1 MDLED
6 ARLTIVG
13 LGLMGGS
20 MALALRPRCRELV
33 GIDSNPETLELAR
46 RAGITTQES
55 DPAQAHTDVLVLAT
69 PVKETLRLL
78 EAFRSDPPAVHLLM
92 DIGSTKRQIVD
103 AMEMLPSRVAAVGG
117 HPLCGKER
125 AGFAEAEAELFFGSL
140 FVLTPCSRTTPSS
153 LALAEQIV
161 GALGASVRQMG
172 AARHDRLVAT
182 ASHLPYLLATAL
194 MRSAESVGGKD
205 PELWDLVSSGFLST
219 SRLGASDLTM
229 MVDILTTNQDN
240 VQEALARAQAELE
253 QLRELLVGG
262 EIGRLR
268 DYLEPSQHRRA
279 SMKDPGGSTRGA

>member
-1 MDLED
+1 
-6 ARLTIVG
+6 
-13 LGLMGGS
+13 
-20 MALALRPRCRELV
+20 
-33 GIDSNPETLELAR
+33 
-46 RAGITTQES
+46 
-55 DPAQAHTDVLVLAT
+55 
-69 PVKETLRLL
+69 
-78 EAFRSDPPAVHLLM
+78 
-92 DIGSTKRQIVD
+92 
-103 AMEMLPSRVAAVGG
+103 
-117 HPLCGKER
+117 
-125 AGFAEAEAELFFGSL
+125 
-140 FVLTPCSRTTPSS
+140 
-153 LALAEQIV
+153 
-161 GALGASVRQMG
+161 

>member
-20 MALALRPRCRELV
+20 MALSLRPRCRELV
-33 GIDSNPETLELAR
+33 GIDSDPETLELAR

-55 DPAQAHTDVLVLAT
+55 DPTQADTDVLILAT

-92 DIGSTKRQIVD
+92 DIGSTKRQIID

-161 GALGASVRQMG
+161 GALGASVRQME

-194 MRSAESVGGKD
+194 MGSAEAVGGND

-268 DYLEPSQHRRA
+268 DYLEPSQRRRA